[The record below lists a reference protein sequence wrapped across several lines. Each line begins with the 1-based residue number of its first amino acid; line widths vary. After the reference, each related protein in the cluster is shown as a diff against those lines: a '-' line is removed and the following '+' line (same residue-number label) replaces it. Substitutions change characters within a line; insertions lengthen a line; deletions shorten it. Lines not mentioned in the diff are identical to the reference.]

1 MAEPSTEQNERAR
14 AYLREFQ
21 QLQDLRWNW
30 ESYWADIARRVLPH
44 QNVFQRA
51 VLGVSQAERRTEY
64 IFDSTA
70 PQALENCAA
79 LFESMLFPRTQKWHQ
94 LTPTDPSL
102 KDDREARAY
111 LENLNDILFAARY
124 SPRANF
130 ASQAHENMLGLI
142 AFGTGSVF
150 VDDALG
156 STLRYRAV
164 PLQDLYF
171 AENHVGVID
180 TVFRKFEFT
189 ATQAVDK
196 WGADQVPPG
205 VKASYDNP
213 AQSHRVY
220 EWLHVVKPRRN
231 PEYGRKDWRGMPWE
245 ECYLCV
251 NPIQIVDEGGYRM
264 NPYATSRFTVGPRE
278 VYGRSPFFIALADV
292 KMLNEMSRTDLNNAQ
307 RAADPPVLLPESGNA
322 FSVRPGALNYGMVSD
337 DGKPLAIPYISG
349 AKVDITEEKMEYR
362 RKAIK
367 EAAYG
372 NVFEMLLENPN
383 MTATQV
389 LQIAEE
395 RGILLTP
402 AMGRQQSEFLGNVI
416 NREIDILFHAGV
428 LDSLGPMPDS
438 LARTGG
444 LIKVEYQS
452 PLNRLQRAQD
462 VIAIQRTLEQL
473 IPVAE
478 AGHPEILDV
487 FDWEKMAREVSD
499 VNGLRSDLLLS
510 PEQMKSLQ
518 DQKAQQ
524 ANAQA
529 LVQAAP
535 QAAGAAKNLAQAQQI
550 ATSAP
555 QQQGAQQG

>member
-1 MAEPSTEQNERAR
+1 MADYANDTAMGEKAQ
-14 AYLREFQ
+14 AYKREFEA
-21 QLQDLRWNW
+21 LQAYRWNW
-30 ESYWADIARRVLPH
+30 ENYWADIARRINPA
-44 QNVFQRA
+44 QNIFMRP
-51 VLGVSQAERRTEY
+51 VLGVPQAERRTEY

-70 PQALENCAA
+70 VQALDNCAA
-79 LFESMLFPRTQKWHQ
+79 LFESMLFPRTQKWHN
-94 LTPTDPSL
+94 LGPTDPAL
-102 KDDREARAY
+102 KDDREARQY

-124 SPRANF
+124 SPSANF
-130 ASQAHENMLGLI
+130 ASQAHENMVGLVG
-142 AFGTGSVF
+142 FGTGSLF
-150 VDDALG
+150 VDDAYG
-156 STLRYRAV
+156 TSLRYRAIN
-164 PLQDLYF
+164 LQDLYF
-171 AENHVGVID
+171 AENHVGLID
-180 TVFRKFEFT
+180 TVFRKFDFT

-196 WGADQVPPG
+196 WGIENVPKG
-205 VKASYDNP
+205 VKASYENP
-213 AQSHRVY
+213 SQKYRIY
-220 EWLHVVKPRRN
+220 EWLHVVKPRRE
-231 PEYGRKDWRGMPWE
+231 PESGRKDYKGMAWE
-245 ECYLCV
+245 SCYLCYQ
-251 NPIQIVDEGGYRM
+251 PLQIVEEGGYRTM
-264 NPYATSRFTVGPRE
+264 PYATSRFIVGPRE
-278 VYGRSPFFIALADV
+278 VYGRSPAFTSLADI

-337 DGKPLAIPYISG
+337 DGRPLAIPYVSG

-367 EAAYG
+367 TAFYG

-416 NREIDILFHAGV
+416 NREIDILFHAGM
-428 LDSLGPMPDS
+428 LDSLGAMPDS
-438 LARTGG
+438 LARSGG

-462 VIAIQRTLEQL
+462 VIAIQRTVEQVVP
-473 IPVAE
+473 IAE
-478 AGHPEILDV
+478 AGHPEIMDS
-487 FDWEKMAREVSD
+487 FDWAKVGREIAEI
-499 VNGLRSDLLLS
+499 NGVRADLLLS
-510 PEQMKSLQ
+510 PQQVQSLQ

-535 QAAGAAKNLAQAQQI
+535 QAAGAVKDIAQAREM

-555 QQQGAQQG
+555 AQGQ